1 MPEIVNLTRS
11 QGPLL
16 LSPRGRIG
24 EGNPGNE
31 VEKELRRKLVP
42 IPLIVS
48 GVGNSCSDV
57 IRTSFTIKEEALTI
71 RHLGSA
77 VLDELNVLSFSQ
89 NQCKSRSS

>member
-24 EGNPGNE
+24 EGNPENE

-48 GVGNSCSDV
+48 GVGNSSDV

-77 VLDELNVLSFSQ
+77 VLDELNVLNFSQ
-89 NQCKSRSS
+89 NQCESRSS